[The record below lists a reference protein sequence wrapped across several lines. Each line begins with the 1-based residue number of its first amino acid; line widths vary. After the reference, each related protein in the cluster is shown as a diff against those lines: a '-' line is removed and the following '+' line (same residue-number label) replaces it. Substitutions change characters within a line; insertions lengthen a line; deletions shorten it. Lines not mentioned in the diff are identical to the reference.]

1 MDPQI
6 VYGLAFACMELGNI
20 DQAKE
25 HFIRV
30 LEIEAP
36 EDLRGLESHVLRA
49 LPERVT
55 FPSWRLQGHHV
66 NMPLAFSG
74 IRASSASA
82 FLPLGGRSLV
92 AADAEPPVGKLGHLL
107 KARVQRLCVWRK
119 VAPIEYG

>member
-6 VYGLAFACMELGNI
+6 VYGLAFAYMELGDI
-20 DQAKE
+20 EQAKE

-30 LEIEAP
+30 LEREAP

-55 FPSWRLQGHHV
+55 FLRWRLQGRHV

-74 IRASSASA
+74 LPASSPRPSCLWPEPARCRCRCRTN
-82 FLPLGGRSLV
+82 PLIGQ
-92 AADAEPPVGKLGHLL
+92 LGHLL
-107 KARVQRLCVWRK
+107 KAGVQRLCVWQDGRS
-119 VAPIEYG
+119 P

>member
-1 MDPQI
+1 
-6 VYGLAFACMELGNI
+6 VYGLAFAYMELGDI
-20 DQAKE
+20 EQVKE

-55 FPSWRLQGHHV
+55 FLRWSLQGHLM

-74 IRASSASA
+74 LPASSPRP
-82 FLPLGGRSLV
+82 FCLWGRSLLAV
-92 AADAEPPVGKLGHLL
+92 DVDAEPTPLSASSV
-107 KARVQRLCVWRK
+107 
-119 VAPIEYG
+119 IF

>member
-6 VYGLAFACMELGNI
+6 VYDLAFACMELGDI
-20 DQAKE
+20 EQAKE

-36 EDLRGLESHVLRA
+36 EDLRCQEGHVLRA

-55 FPSWRLQGHHV
+55 FLRWSLQCHHV

-74 IRASSASA
+74 LLASS
-82 FLPLGGRSLV
+82 PRSSCLWP
-92 AADAEPPVGKLGHLL
+92 EP
-107 KARVQRLCVWRK
+107 ARCR
-119 VAPIEYG
+119 